1 MKTIYDIETEKVQD
15 LGGEY
20 VELLELLEDEDIT
33 EEEFEERMKGLSIST
48 NEEIE
53 RILTI
58 ATEYQTRGEAKIA
71 FAKTAQDRIN
81 MKKKS
86 GESDCKH
93 ANYLKKCVKN
103 VLILRNEK
111 KFQGEIFRA
120 TVKNNADYVEIDN
133 PEDIPADFL
142 IEQDPKVD
150 LKKLKEYLTTLE
162 KENKTCTFAHLR
174 KSTSLL
180 VK

>member
-58 ATEYQTRGEAKIA
+58 ATEYQTRGEEAKIA
-71 FAKTAQDRIN
+71 
-81 MKKKS
+81 
-86 GESDCKH
+86 CK
-93 ANYLKKCVKN
+93 N
-103 VLILRNEK
+103 RT
-111 KFQGEIFRA
+111 G
-120 TVKNNADYVEIDN
+120 
-133 PEDIPADFL
+133 
-142 IEQDPKVD
+142 
-150 LKKLKEYLTTLE
+150 
-162 KENKTCTFAHLR
+162 
-174 KSTSLL
+174 
-180 VK
+180 